1 MIKLKIFFN
10 YDIATG
16 EFKGFYNDEIHKNIP
31 MNSIEISE
39 ELWLDMLLGQYKFN
53 IEYINKINSPIQLK
67 DKNIYFT
74 KIEINN
80 KDEKYYDLNELT
92 IKTIAELKVDN
103 QKKDYIISS
112 LTQEV
117 NKLNIRLNKLGG

>member
-1 MIKLKIFFN
+1 M
-10 YDIATG
+10 ATG

-39 ELWLDMLLGQYKFN
+39 DLWSDMLLGQYKFN
-53 IEYINKINSPIQLK
+53 IEYINEINSPVQLK

-74 KIEINN
+74 EIKINN
-80 KDEKYYDLNELT
+80 KDEGYYDLNELT
-92 IKTIAELKVDN
+92 IKTLAELKVDN

-112 LTQEV
+112 LTQEI